1 MIVSAARICQRFTLT
16 ISRLSAL
23 SPKTGQFVIAASSCW
38 RFHKT
43 AYFARFY
50 HEVHLTEDEM
60 EESFIKG
67 WGKGGQKVNKSSN
80 CVHLKHKPTGI
91 IIKCHE
97 SRSLARNRVIARE
110 ILRQKLDF
118 LYNGKESELAQA
130 VAKKKKKKANYARKR
145 RLREEAIA
153 TGLQNVKDGPA
164 DSCDV

>member
-1 MIVSAARICQRFTLT
+1 MIVSAARICQSFTLSV
-16 ISRLSAL
+16 SRLSAL
-23 SPKTGQFVIAASSCW
+23 SPSTGHGQFVMAASSCL

-91 IIKCHE
+91 IIKVRPHTF
-97 SRSLARNRVIARE
+97 
-110 ILRQKLDF
+110 Q
-118 LYNGKESELAQA
+118 
-130 VAKKKKKKANYARKR
+130 
-145 RLREEAIA
+145 
-153 TGLQNVKDGPA
+153 
-164 DSCDV
+164 